1 MRRENLHHWRCL
13 GCPRTVCLLSFF
25 VPDFS
30 YGLDMECPYPLQ
42 PLPDVVHMYT
52 DYLYIYIYRVLCI
65 FVSMISVQCFFRCMM
80 YGSMIYVHMH
90 MSTIDFSQLPS
101 QLRY

>member
-1 MRRENLHHWRCL
+1 MRGENSHHWRCL
-13 GCPRTVCLLSFF
+13 GCPRKVCLLSFF
-25 VPDFS
+25 VPFS

-52 DYLYIYIYRVLCI
+52 DYGIYAGTMYICFHDI
-65 FVSMISVQCFFRCMM
+65 QCFYRCMM
-80 YGSMIYVHMH
+80 YVYMH
-90 MSTIDFSQLPS
+90 MSTIDFSQLPL